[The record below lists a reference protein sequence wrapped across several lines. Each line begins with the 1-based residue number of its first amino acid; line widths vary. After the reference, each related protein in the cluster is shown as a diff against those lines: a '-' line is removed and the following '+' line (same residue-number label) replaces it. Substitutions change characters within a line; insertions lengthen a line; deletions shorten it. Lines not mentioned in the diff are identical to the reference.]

1 MDNNEIML
9 NALKIY
15 RNQLDNVG
23 IYQIPFFESS
33 SSEILRKRHLM
44 LNYLDSLEKDL
55 QNYKSNYEKVTQEI
69 MILESELKIGVYS
82 D

>member
-15 RNQLDNVG
+15 RNQLDNVV

-33 SSEILRKRHLM
+33 SSELLRKRHLM

-69 MILESELKIGVYS
+69 KILESKG
-82 D
+82 DQN

>member
-1 MDNNEIML
+1 MDNDEIML

-33 SSEILRKRHLM
+33 SSELLRKRHLM

-69 MILESELKIGVYS
+69 KILESKG
-82 D
+82 DQN

>member
-69 MILESELKIGVYS
+69 MILESELKK
-82 D
+82 

>member
-23 IYQIPFFESS
+23 IHQIPFFESS
-33 SSEILRKRHLM
+33 SSELLRKRHLM